1 MDVKVEVVQ
10 IILTRI
16 ANDIYFTVDACHNA
30 MEMWKAIER
39 LKHSESVNV
48 QDLKTS
54 LFFKFGKFTSRDGE
68 HLIRITQ

>member
-39 LKHSESVNV
+39 LKH
-48 QDLKTS
+48 
-54 LFFKFGKFTSRDGE
+54 
-68 HLIRITQ
+68 